1 MKMILREKQSTAR
14 NFGLIA
20 IAVLIT
26 YAISAGLIRW
36 AGGNPFAAFRLM
48 LISPLQSTFG
58 IGEVVLSAT
67 PILFTGIAVA
77 LAFRAGYW
85 NIGAEGQ
92 FLMGAVFATLI
103 ALNLGDLPGF
113 VIIPVIM
120 VSAAIG
126 GALWG
131 VVPAI
136 LRVRYGIDE
145 VVTTLLLNP
154 CAALLVSGLLN
165 GPWRN
170 PETAFPET
178 LRFPEQTDLPI
189 MIPGTRIHIGFG
201 IGLIVLVICWFVV
214 ARTATGLRLRAVGS
228 NLKAAEASGVDV
240 KRVLFGA
247 ALSSAAIAGLA
258 GGLEVTGVQHQL
270 TDGISPGFGYT
281 GVIIAT
287 LAGLTFPGV
296 LAVALLFADLT
307 VGSFTASRVLQIPSS
322 VGDVVQALLLVSVVA
337 LLVFRRYKIVL
348 SREAKE

>member
-1 MKMILREKQSTAR
+1 MVLRDRQSTAR
-14 NFGLIA
+14 NVWLIA

-48 LISPLQSTFG
+48 LLSPMQSTFG
-58 IGEVVLSAT
+58 IGEVILSAT
-67 PILFTGIAVA
+67 PILFTGTAVA
-77 LAFRAGYW
+77 LAFRGGYW

-92 FLMGAVFATLI
+92 FLMGAVFATAV
-103 ALNLGDLPGF
+103 ALSAGDWPGY
-113 VIIPVIM
+113 VAIPVIM
-120 VSAAIG
+120 VVAAIG

-131 VVPAI
+131 LVPAI
-136 LRVRYGIDE
+136 LRVKYGIDE

-178 LRFPEQTDLPI
+178 LRFPEQTDLPT

-201 IGLIVLVICWFVV
+201 IALIVLAVCWFVV
-214 ARTATGLRLRAVGS
+214 ARTVTGLKLRAVGS
-228 NLKAAEASGVDV
+228 NLKAAQATGVNV
-240 KRVLFGA
+240 TRVLFGS

-281 GVIIAT
+281 GVIVAT

-296 LAVALLFADLT
+296 LAVSLLFADVT
-307 VGSFTASRVLQIPSS
+307 VGSYTASRILQIPSS
-322 VGDVVQALLLVSVVA
+322 VGDVVQAVLLVAVVA
-337 LLVFRRYKIVL
+337 LLVFRRYKIVFR
-348 SREAKE
+348 REARE